1 MASERRDP
9 PSFGNWYVLWGML
22 LLAIWMAPAPP
33 VPIKVNFARAL
44 LLLFTVYSVIRAAL
58 WARGGRAP
66 ARARAAFVRS
76 AGAFM
81 LAAGLGGVN
90 VAYVIQTLPL
100 RVGVV
105 TVAMVLLL
113 AAFVLDLAREP
124 APRT

>member
-1 MASERRDP
+1 
-9 PSFGNWYVLWGML
+9 
-22 LLAIWMAPAPP
+22 
-33 VPIKVNFARAL
+33 
-44 LLLFTVYSVIRAAL
+44 VYSVIRAAL
-58 WARGGRAP
+58 WARGRRAP